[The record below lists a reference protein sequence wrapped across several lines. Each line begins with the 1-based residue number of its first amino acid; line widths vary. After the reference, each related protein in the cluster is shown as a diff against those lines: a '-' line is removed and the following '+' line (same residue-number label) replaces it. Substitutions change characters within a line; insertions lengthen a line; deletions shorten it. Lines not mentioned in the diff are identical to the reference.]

1 MQSHTRSQYL
11 IVDETF
17 AIPIKSSV
25 VERNYEPMENVD
37 SYKSSMSHSIN
48 SGFDFFGKIGGGGGG
63 EFSKEFL
70 DLKSRQYHEGA
81 IIMRQSLGTT
91 CTISNK
97 IQTLALPQLKK
108 IGS

>member
-37 SYKSSMSHSIN
+37 SYKSSISHSIN
-48 SGFDFFGKIGGGGGG
+48 SGFDFFGKIENRGGGGGG
-63 EFSKEFL
+63 PYPRTCNGFASPNFN
-70 DLKSRQYHEGA
+70 
-81 IIMRQSLGTT
+81 LGSVFRYAV
-91 CTISNK
+91 I
-97 IQTLALPQLKK
+97 
-108 IGS
+108 